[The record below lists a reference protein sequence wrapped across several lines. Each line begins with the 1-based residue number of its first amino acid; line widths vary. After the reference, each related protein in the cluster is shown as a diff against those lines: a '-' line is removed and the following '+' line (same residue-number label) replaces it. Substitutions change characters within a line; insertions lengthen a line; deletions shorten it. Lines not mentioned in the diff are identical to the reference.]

1 GRFHAPNL
9 VLHLLGE
16 PQRAVHAH
24 RRIMWMRPLCRHIP
38 LLDAHMQFAYG
49 ELRGEVLAPLGNR
62 SYVKRRRLGSLTTSR
77 CDHARRTRGDQRG
90 NGANP
95 TNRPPICFHGITSQH
110 LLSSRHFQENSLPSN
125 ECTAYLQNRR
135 AGRRNATRGNR
146 NSATRIGPLP
156 RRRPRRREARAESG
170 RARRHLDTEYLRSR
184 RASAVLFGHGGF
196 DVAERVE
203 RAVPEAGAAACQ
215 DAKQEAVSGLVPEL
229 GWESD
234 PRGNERFGKD
244 PADDT
249 ANDNGQQMHA
259 KDADVFLGSSLLRR
273 QEV

>member
-1 GRFHAPNL
+1 MELPPN
-9 VLHLLGE
+9 
-16 PQRAVHAH
+16 
-24 RRIMWMRPLCRHIP
+24 ISFSC
-38 LLDAHMQFAYG
+38 
-49 ELRGEVLAPLGNR
+49 
-62 SYVKRRRLGSLTTSR
+62 
-77 CDHARRTRGDQRG
+77 
-90 NGANP
+90 
-95 TNRPPICFHGITSQH
+95 
-110 LLSSRHFQENSLPSN
+110 RHFQENSLPSN

-146 NSATRIGPLP
+146 KSTTRIGPLP
-156 RRRPRRREARAESG
+156 RRRSG
-170 RARRHLDTEYLRSR
+170 RTECGRALRHLDTEDLRSR

-234 PRGNERFGKD
+234 PRGNERFGKN
-244 PADDT
+244 PTDDT
-249 ANDNGQQMHA
+249 ADDNGQQMHA
-259 KDADVFLGSSLLRR
+259 KDADVFLGSCLLRR